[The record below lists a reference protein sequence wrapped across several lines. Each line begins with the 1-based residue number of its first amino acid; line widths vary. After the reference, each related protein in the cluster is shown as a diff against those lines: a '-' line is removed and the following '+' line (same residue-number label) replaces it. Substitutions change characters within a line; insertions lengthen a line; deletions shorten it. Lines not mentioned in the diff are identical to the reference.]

1 LSDETENEETTPV
14 EEAPVE
20 ATPEAEAPAAEAPEA
35 EAPAAEEPEAEA
47 PAAEEPEAEAP
58 AADEPEAD
66 AAPADEPAED
76 KPAAAAPADE
86 PEEEGEKL
94 PFKAGLRL
102 ERSRQPVEAKPQQ
115 TTEERTAARAKLRA
129 EKAAARRRWRG
140 KQKAK
145 RAANPTAAKA
155 ATEPKAQSAGAQKF
169 RQGIVVSDKGE
180 KTITIRVDVARRHP
194 RYEKIVRSSSTLR
207 VHDESNDAHLG
218 DTVKVI
224 ECRPMSRSKRWRLAE
239 VLERAK

>member
-1 LSDETENEETTPV
+1 MSDETENEETTPV

-47 PAAEEPEAEAP
+47 PAA
-58 AADEPEAD
+58 DEAD

-115 TTEERTAARAKLRA
+115 TTEERTAARTKLRA